1 MAVCRWKNFDQAPY
15 FNIYF
20 TRNMF
25 TFPKWDLADGA
36 AGQGCQVPTDSG
48 GEPHSSPRQAGG
60 LSQHH
65 WCEDSDDND
74 DGDRYYKRVKSL
86 PATFKYQSST
96 ASALVAAWLHL
107 LPMWTQV
114 PQQFLLNEVVL
125 LLRPCRLI
133 WFQPS
138 WGSDL
143 WWETCSTCWHSWLM
157 APASFL
163 IIFFLWPQGLVF
175 VPPLGISTCERRSA
189 ELRVGEAFQLR
200 SFNSQRCQLDW
211 NWYNGTSSTPMQM
224 HQIGNYH
231 PAAAGGFRA
240 KKYPTAFIARQVV
253 WICPRN
259 GEFGPWAHQ
268 TVTGAWLTIGE
279 HCREELDRSERRR
292 QQSQLRIETT
302 SWYRCRCGCFC
313 FLFSS
318 AFVPGTSGNHYLWQ
332 MGRRRKLCY
341 REVLT

>member
-1 MAVCRWKNFDQAPY
+1 
-15 FNIYF
+15 
-20 TRNMF
+20 MF

-133 WFQPS
+133 WFRPS

-157 APASFL
+157 THGTCE
-163 IIFFLWPQGLVF
+163 FFYHLFPMATG
-175 VPPLGISTCERRSA
+175 LGICST
-189 ELRVGEAFQLR
+189 LRHKHLRKEIRWTACWR
-200 SFNSQRCQLDW
+200 SF
-211 NWYNGTSSTPMQM
+211 
-224 HQIGNYH
+224 
-231 PAAAGGFRA
+231 
-240 KKYPTAFIARQVV
+240 PTEKFQ
-253 WICPRN
+253 
-259 GEFGPWAHQ
+259 
-268 TVTGAWLTIGE
+268 
-279 HCREELDRSERRR
+279 
-292 QQSQLRIETT
+292 
-302 SWYRCRCGCFC
+302 
-313 FLFSS
+313 
-318 AFVPGTSGNHYLWQ
+318 
-332 MGRRRKLCY
+332 
-341 REVLT
+341 